1 MSKNLIIV
9 ESPAKAK
16 TIQKFIGKDYTV
28 ISSKGH
34 VRDLPMKDLGI
45 DVSKNFLPQYE
56 ILSDK
61 KKLITD
67 IKKLVNDSDV
77 V

>member
-1 MSKNLIIV
+1 MSSNLIIV

-16 TIQKFIGKDYTV
+16 TIQKFIGSEYEV

-34 VRDLPMKDLGI
+34 VRDLPNKDMGI
-45 DVSKNFLPQYE
+45 DVSKNFLPKYE

-61 KKLITD
+61 KVRI
-67 IKKLVNDSDV
+67 
-77 V
+77 

>member
-16 TIQKFIGKDYTV
+16 TIQKFIGKDFTV

-34 VRDLPMKDLGI
+34 VRDLPLKDMGI
-45 DVSKNFLPQYE
+45 DVSKNFEPNYL
-56 ILSDK
+56 ILDDK
-61 KKLITD
+61 KSLIAD
-67 IKKLVNDSDV
+67 IKKMSKEADTI
-77 V
+77 

>member
-34 VRDLPMKDLGI
+34 VRDLPAKGMGI
-45 DVSKNFLPQYE
+45 DIAHDFEPQYE
-56 ILSDK
+56 VLDDK
-61 KKLITD
+61 KSLIND
-67 IKKLVNDSDV
+67 INTGM
-77 V
+77 

>member
-16 TIQKFIGKDYTV
+16 TIQKFIGDQFEV

-34 VRDLPMKDLGI
+34 VRDLPLKDLGI
-45 DVSKNFLPQYE
+45 DINKNFAPKYE

-61 KKLITD
+61 K
-67 IKKLVNDSDV
+67 
-77 V
+77 